1 MYYFWATFFLAFVVF
16 VFRLPATIRRIGA
29 QRQALRP
36 VEPISRVDHLPC
48 IVNTIGAAITEFSLL
63 GLLVVAVFL
72 GSNAALGTIGE
83 APDFSTAFRHISLGS
98 IITICALAVTTFVL
112 VIGAHV
118 GRYILIMVIAFGL
131 VLWMV
136 MSSAGDQWP
145 AIALFGFISY
155 GAPAILVLLLRL
167 LL

>member
-1 MYYFWATFFLAFVVF
+1 VLYFWTTFFLAFVVF
-16 VFRLPATIRRIGA
+16 IFRLPATVRRIRA

-48 IVNTIGAAITEFSLL
+48 MVNAIGAAITEFSLL
-63 GLLVVAVFL
+63 GVLVVAVFL
-72 GSNAALGTIGE
+72 GSNAALGTLGA

-98 IITICALAVTTFVL
+98 IITILALILTTIVL
-112 VIGAHV
+112 AIGA
-118 GRYILIMVIAFGL
+118 RFARFMLLMLIVFGL

-145 AIALFGFISY
+145 AIALFGFVSY
-155 GAPAILVLLLRL
+155 AVPAIFILILRRL
-167 LL
+167 F